1 MTQEEREQL
10 KAELR
15 NEIVDEINSMLDRKK
30 HPEGLKDV
38 KTRWFGGAHTP
49 TYDSRMG
56 KILPDSHY
64 AWDAIRTL
72 TRLIY
77 GKKNYYQLVSVE
89 QEDVKRVANALCE
102 LVYQE
107 RLRISQKNK
116 VELKVGD

>member
-15 NEIVDEINSMLDRKK
+15 KEIVDEINSMPNRK

-38 KTRWFGGAHTP
+38 KTCWFGGAHTP
-49 TYDSRMG
+49 SYASRMG

-107 RLRISQKNK
+107 RFRISQKNK
-116 VELKVGD
+116 AELKEGE